1 MKTLFQYVAELITL
15 CLAGIGIV
23 ILGAL
28 VVALSPIIGI
38 FLIANDD

>member
-1 MKTLFQYVAELITL
+1 MKTLFQYIAEIITL
-15 CLAGIGIV
+15 CLGGIGIA
-23 ILGAL
+23 IIGAL

>member
-15 CLAGIGIV
+15 CLGGIGIA

>member
-1 MKTLFQYVAELITL
+1 MKTLFQYVEEIITL
-15 CLAGIGIV
+15 CLSGIGVV

-28 VVALSPIIGI
+28 IIALSPIIGI

>member
-1 MKTLFQYVAELITL
+1 MKTLFQYVADIITL

>member
-15 CLAGIGIV
+15 CLGGIGIA
-23 ILGAL
+23 IIGAL

>member
-1 MKTLFQYVAELITL
+1 MKTLFQYIAEIITL
-15 CLAGIGIV
+15 CLAGIGIA

-28 VVALSPIIGI
+28 IIALSPIICI

>member
-1 MKTLFQYVAELITL
+1 MKTLFQYIAELITL
-15 CLAGIGIV
+15 CLAGIGIA

-28 VVALSPIIGI
+28 IIALSPIIGI

>member
-1 MKTLFQYVAELITL
+1 MKTLFQYVAELMTL
-15 CLAGIGIV
+15 CFAGIGIV

-28 VVALSPIIGI
+28 IIALSPIIGI